1 MRGQPDNGTIRV
13 WDPLIRVGHWVLV
26 AGFATAYLT
35 GGDTERIQ
43 LDVGEDLRADNS
55 LRTPP
60 SPSAKPLLAARRA
73 PAQEGPQS
81 PNQAARCTANDRG

>member
-35 GGDTERIQ
+35 E
-43 LDVGEDLRADNS
+43 GEPEWLVWM
-55 LRTPP
+55 
-60 SPSAKPLLAARRA
+60 A
-73 PAQEGPQS
+73 PA
-81 PNQAARCTANDRG
+81 